1 MKNVVKTSVMYHN
14 ERAGANSI
22 DTIGT
27 SIHQKVLESIEKW
40 NCFTLL
46 KDGSLIL
53 VLQNKT

>member
-1 MKNVVKTSVMYHN
+1 MYHN

-27 SIHQKVLESIEKW
+27 PIHQKVLESIEKW